1 MTEAE
6 ARRWLAHDL
15 KPRDDSTP
23 TVEFADIQGLL
34 WSGYGPLKE
43 ACFLLLRV
51 TDAAAARAW
60 LGAHGDS
67 VTTDRAT
74 APATCRRKRCIS
86 R

>member
-1 MTEAE
+1 MTT
-6 ARRWLAHDL
+6 
-15 KPRDDSTP
+15 PDS
-23 TVEFADIQGLL
+23 EFADIQGLL

-60 LGAHGDS
+60 LGVTAESITTIENCARRVS
-67 VTTDRAT
+67 VA
-74 APATCRRKRCIS
+74 RCTL